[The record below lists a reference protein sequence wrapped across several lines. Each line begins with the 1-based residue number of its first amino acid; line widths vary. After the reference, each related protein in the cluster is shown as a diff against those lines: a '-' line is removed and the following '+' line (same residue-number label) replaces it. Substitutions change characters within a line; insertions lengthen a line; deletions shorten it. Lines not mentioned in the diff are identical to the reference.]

1 MRTKKLALPVFV
13 LFFIGIIPAAF
24 AGEATEQVRRTV
36 DGVISILNDKELK
49 KPDKVEVRRQ
59 KVRKVVDENFDFEEM
74 AKRSLGLHW
83 KNRSPQ
89 EQTEFVKLYT
99 DLLQNTYIRKIERY
113 ENEKVQYTDERVE
126 GKYALVKTLVVTEH
140 ETSIPIDYRI
150 MKKEGKWEV
159 YDIVVEG
166 VSLVNNYRTQFNQ
179 IIRSKS
185 YEDLVKKIKDKTIE
199 KEP

>member
-1 MRTKKLALPVFV
+1 MKTKKLALSVFV

-24 AGEATEQVRRTV
+24 AGEATEQVRKTV
-36 DGVISILNDKELK
+36 DGVINILNDKELK
-49 KPDKVEVRRQ
+49 KPDKVEIRRQ
-59 KVRKVVDENFDFEEM
+59 KIRKVVDENFDFEEM

-83 KNRSPQ
+83 KNRSLQ

-185 YEDLVKKIKDKTIE
+185 YEDLVKKIKDKTID